1 MGELGNHTQEVGVL
15 GSRPVVGEPPRGSFQ
30 VKVDDRGRLKLPAP
44 FHKYLIRQGDE
55 KVFVTTL
62 DRKMVRIYPLSVWKW
77 NEGLLT
83 SYSGNPRAAQDV
95 SLIANHYGADSGVD
109 ELGRIL
115 LPDLLRREL
124 NLEKQSVWL
133 EHSRGRFNLYTDQ
146 NYQER
151 LGQAMEGLGEKI
163 DQLERS
169 GLL

>member
-1 MGELGNHTQEVGVL
+1 
-15 GSRPVVGEPPRGSFQ
+15 
-30 VKVDDRGRLKLPAP
+30 
-44 FHKYLIRQGDE
+44 
-55 KVFVTTL
+55 
-62 DRKMVRIYPLSVWKW
+62 MVRIYPLSVWKW